1 MKNPFQPKKVRDTTR
16 TNFHWEGLTLYEIE
30 ANLTEARESMSAE
43 QFSATR
49 LHVARDGKIYGLFTF
64 KRAER
69 VLELLRRIRDMKRQG
84 HLEAA

>member
-16 TNFHWEGLTLYEIE
+16 TDLHWEGLTLYEIE

-43 QFSATR
+43 QFATTK
-49 LHVARDGKIYGLFTF
+49 LHVARDGQIYGLFTF